1 MEIKG
6 TAKLLRL
13 FVGESDKVGHTPLYE
28 VIVKQARERHLA
40 GATAWR
46 GILGFGASARMRTAK
61 LLDLSSDLPMVIEI
75 IDEEKKVDDFIPT
88 LNALFEKADSG
99 GLMTIEKVDVI
110 RYVHGSADKSK

>member
-6 TAKLLRL
+6 NAKLLRI

-28 VIVKQARERHLA
+28 MIVKEARERHLA

-46 GILGFGASARMRTAK
+46 GVLGFGPSARMRTSK

-75 IDEEKKVDDFIPT
+75 VDEEQKINDLIPV
-88 LNALFEKADSG
+88 LNELFEKADSG
-99 GLMTIEKVDVI
+99 GLSTIESVEVI
-110 RYVHGSADKSK
+110 RYVHVAEQ

>member
-1 MEIKG
+1 MELKG

-40 GATAWR
+40 GATVWR

-75 IDEEKKVDDFIPT
+75 VDEEKKVDDFLPT
-88 LNALFEKADSG
+88 LQALFEKADSG

-110 RYVHGSADKSK
+110 RYVHRSGNR

>member
-6 TAKLLRL
+6 TAKLLRI

-28 VIVKQARERHLA
+28 VIVKEARERHLA

-46 GILGFGASARMRTAK
+46 GVLGFGRTARMRTAK

-75 IDEEKKVDDFIPT
+75 VDEEKKIDDFMPV
-88 LNALFEKADSG
+88 LNELFEKADSG
-99 GLMTIEKVDVI
+99 GLVTLEKVDVI
-110 RYVHGSADKSK
+110 HYVHGSGGQ

>member
-1 MEIKG
+1 MEING

-28 VIVKQARERHLA
+28 VIVKEARERHLA

-46 GILGFGASARMRTAK
+46 GILGFGPTARMRTAK

-75 IDEEKKVDDFIPT
+75 VDEEKKIDDFIPV
-88 LNALFEKADSG
+88 LHDLFAKADSG
-99 GLMTIEKVDVI
+99 GLMTMERVEVV
-110 RYVHGSADKSK
+110 RYVHAPRRGS

>member
-6 TAKLLRL
+6 NAKLLRI

-28 VIVKQARERHLA
+28 VIVKEARDRHLA

-46 GILGFGASARMRTAK
+46 GILGFGPSAHMRTTK

-75 IDEEKKVDDFIPT
+75 VDEEKKVDDFIPI
-88 LNALFEKADSG
+88 LHDLFENADSG
-99 GLMTIEKVDVI
+99 GLTTIEKVEVI
-110 RYVHGSADKSK
+110 RYLHRPASR

>member
-6 TAKLLRL
+6 SAKLLRL

-28 VIVKQARERHLA
+28 VIVNEARERHLA

-46 GILGFGASARMRTAK
+46 GILGFGPTARMRTTK

-75 IDEEKKVDDFIPT
+75 VDEEKKIDDFIPV
-88 LNALFEKADSG
+88 LHDLFEKADSG
-99 GLMTIEKVDVI
+99 GLVTIEKVDVI
-110 RYVHGSADKSK
+110 RYIHRSGDR

>member
-28 VIVKQARERHLA
+28 VIVEQARERHLA
-40 GATAWR
+40 GATVWR
-46 GILGFGASARMRTAK
+46 GILGFGASARVRTAK

-75 IDEEKKVDDFIPT
+75 VDEEKKVDDFIPA
-88 LNALFEKADSG
+88 LRALFEQADSG

-110 RYVHGSADKSK
+110 RYVHRPADKPQ

>member
-28 VIVKQARERHLA
+28 VIVKEARERHLA

-46 GILGFGASARMRTAK
+46 GVLGFGPSARMRTTK

-75 IDEEKKVDDFIPT
+75 VDKEKKVDEFIPI
-88 LNALFEKADSG
+88 LHGLFEKADSG
-99 GLMTIEKVDVI
+99 GLITIEKVEVI
-110 RYVHGSADKSK
+110 RYIHRPRDRQ